1 MVKTL
6 LRNFINQ
13 EKCPSELY
21 KNTTDS
27 VSAIASAT
35 ASLACKFFAF
45 LVHQGSH
52 MLEKYLK
59 LENFLEK
66 SLKYKS
72 ALKSTGKSLKGF
84 EKSLNSTIFCR
95 TLHCW

>member
-35 ASLACKFFAF
+35 ASLACKLFAF
-45 LVHQGSH
+45 LVIDVLVHGLALTLWIH
-52 MLEKYLK
+52 TYRYNKYGVV
-59 LENFLEK
+59 FHF
-66 SLKYKS
+66 
-72 ALKSTGKSLKGF
+72 ALLGVKAR
-84 EKSLNSTIFCR
+84 IF
-95 TLHCW
+95 